1 MQDIIRFD
9 PEPTTATYPEPSPLQ
24 YPPVG
29 FGPAEQHP
37 IVIDFGSFETRVGW
51 AGNDL
56 PSAEF
61 RSLTGTYLKNESAL
75 SAIFTL
81 LPQARLVRRMETW
94 SL

>member
-1 MQDIIRFD
+1 MQDVIRFD
-9 PEPTTATYPEPSPLQ
+9 PEPTTATYPEPSPLR
-24 YPPVG
+24 YPPAG

-61 RSLTGTYLKNESAL
+61 RSLTGTYLPANFARP
-75 SAIFTL
+75 
-81 LPQARLVRRMETW
+81 PQF
-94 SL
+94 